1 MHRIEAFPHQEMIGM
16 RTNRLFRRILAGVL
30 AAVLAALCCVGALAA
45 PEDTPAYVRT
55 VFNKSNGLPTDE
67 ANTVLQTKDGY
78 LWVGGYG
85 GLLRYDGV
93 NFRNFSTEGA
103 ISTPSI
109 RYLFQDSVGRLW
121 IGTSDAGVFVYENGT
136 FTSIPCMEQYGY
148 LSVWGFAEAAD
159 GTIYVASTSGVA
171 VVLDNTLH
179 PLDDPQVA
187 GETVYS
193 VAFDAYGRL
202 WCARNT
208 GDVVVLQNDETVAVL
223 SPELFFGSGIEVSC
237 LSQDGDHNIYL
248 GSSGSVLARVTCTGP
263 ALDGSDFSIRLY
275 QADDANFHNN
285 IRVMDDGSM
294 LVSGQ
299 QGFAWVL
306 PDGQE
311 ANPHAAYRTDSV
323 NDAIMDR
330 EGNVWLASSKEGLI
344 RYTPGLFG
352 SPNSQAG
359 LTGTDVN
366 AVTEAGGLFYVA
378 TDLGVRA
385 FDSQWD
391 EVTNPLTRA
400 LEKIQVQTLMTDS
413 SGRLWCGSYAE
424 LSVVCYDPADGSIL
438 RFTRDNGLN
447 SNNVRTIYEMADGT
461 VAVGTQ
467 DGLGLIRDGAVTAFY
482 DKTNG
487 LDTQSVLC
495 LSQTDDGKL
504 LIGSAGGGL
513 YVLESDSS
521 MVNYSFA
528 KGLESGVILRILPDD
543 DGKSGFISA
552 GTELY
557 YWSEKWEDK
566 AFRRLDNL
574 KIGVGSIFDLCLHDG
589 RLWLMQDSGLYSVD
603 KEQLLAGEE
612 IYATHYG
619 VAHGLTGSLGVNTWN
634 YLSADGTLYLA
645 TRNGISVYD
654 FRDAPTYTAPL
665 VITGVRLD
673 GSVYDH
679 PDTIYLSKDNRRMT
693 ISFSAL
699 TYSGSSDLC
708 LAYKLEGF
716 ARNETVLSNTTS
728 GSVSYTNLDG
738 GEYTFRLRAF
748 DPDDP
753 TAAESLEIK
762 VIKEKSLTEQP
773 LFWTVCVLVVVLSAF
788 GIAHWVAHTK
798 MMRLRRQ
805 RQEYRGIVEQAL
817 RTFANTIDAKD
828 PYTNGHSLRVA
839 LYSREITR
847 RLGYSENDQ
856 ETVFYVALLHD
867 IGKIGIPD
875 SILNK
880 AGALTPAERAVI
892 QTHPVKGGEIL
903 KDFTALKGI
912 ADGARYH
919 HERYDGKG
927 YCEGLA
933 GEDIPLVGRIICVA
947 DSYDAMS
954 SDRCYRK
961 ALPQEKV
968 LAEIEAGSG
977 TQFDPKIAAIMVDMI
992 YEGAAP
998 VSPADTQLPP
1008 PDSAPTPDENTPDKK

>member
-1 MHRIEAFPHQEMIGM
+1 MISM
-16 RTNRLFRRILAGVL
+16 KANRLFRRLLAGAL
-30 AAVLAALCCVGALAA
+30 AAVLAAVCCVGALAA
-45 PEDTPAYVRT
+45 PDTAPAYVRT

-67 ANTVLQTKDGY
+67 ANTVLQTEDGY

-85 GLLRYDGV
+85 GLLRYDGTS
-93 NFRNFSTEGA
+93 FRNFSTEGA

-109 RYLFQDSVGRLW
+109 RCLFQDSAGRLW
-121 IGTSDAGVFVYENGT
+121 IGTTDSGMFVYENDA
-136 FTSIPCMEQYGY
+136 FTSIPCTEQYGY

-193 VAFDAYGRL
+193 AAFDSYGRL
-202 WCARNT
+202 WCAMNT
-208 GDVVVLQNDETVAVL
+208 GGVVVLQNHEAVAVL
-223 SPELFFGSGIEVSC
+223 SPELFFDRGIEVSC
-237 LSQDGDHNIYL
+237 LSQDSDRNIYL
-248 GSSGSVLARVTCTGP
+248 GSSGSVIAKVTCTDP
-263 ALDGSDFSIRLY
+263 ALDGSGFTTQIY
-275 QADDANFHNN
+275 QTDDANLHNN

-311 ANPHAAYRTDSV
+311 VNPHAAYHTDSV
-323 NDAIMDR
+323 NDAIIDR

-352 SPNSQAG
+352 SPNSKAG

-366 AVTEAGGLFYVA
+366 AVTRAGGLFYVA

-385 FDSQWD
+385 FNSDWD

-400 LEKIQVQTLMTDS
+400 LEKSQVQTLMTDS
-413 SGRLWCGSYAE
+413 SGRLWCGTYSH
-424 LSVVCYDPADGSIL
+424 LRVVCYDPADGSLL
-438 RFTRDNGLN
+438 RFTRENGLN
-447 SNNVRTIYEMADGT
+447 CNNVRTIYEMADGT

-467 DGLGLIRDGAVTAFY
+467 DGLALIRGGAVTAFY

-487 LDTQSVLC
+487 LSTQSVLC
-495 LSQTDDGKL
+495 LSQTGDGKL

-513 YVLESDSS
+513 YVLESDGSLA
-521 MVNYSFA
+521 NYSFA
-528 KGLESGVILRILPDD
+528 QGLESGVILRILPDE
-543 DGKSGFISA
+543 DGDSGFISA

-566 AFRRLDNL
+566 GFHRLDNL

-612 IYATHYG
+612 VYATHYG
-619 VAHGLTGSLGVNTWN
+619 AAHGLTGSLSVNTWN
-634 YLSADGTLYLA
+634 YLSPEGELYLA

-654 FRDAPTYTAPL
+654 FRNAPTYTAPL
-665 VITGVRLD
+665 VITRVQLD
-673 GSVYDH
+673 GEAYNH

-693 ISFSAL
+693 IRFSAL

-708 LAYKLEGF
+708 LAYQLVGF
-716 ARNETVLSNTTS
+716 AKNETVLSNTTS

-738 GEYTFRLRAF
+738 GKYTFRLRAF

-753 TAAESLEIK
+753 TVEESLEIT
-762 VIKEKSLTEQP
+762 VIKEKRLSEHP
-773 LFWTVCVLVVVLSAF
+773 LFWAATVAVILLSALM
-788 GIAHWVAHTK
+788 ISHWAAHTK
-798 MMRLRRQ
+798 MKRLRRQ

-856 ETVFYVALLHD
+856 ESVFYIALLHD

-880 AGALTPAERAVI
+880 AGALTPEEREII

-961 ALPQEKV
+961 ALPPEKV
-968 LAEIEAGSG
+968 LSEIEAGSG
-977 TQFDPKIAAIMVDMI
+977 TQFDPKIAAIMADMI
-992 YEGAAP
+992 REGVVP
-998 VSPADTQLPP
+998 ITLPTERP
-1008 PDSAPTPDENTPDKK
+1008 KDEQ

>member
-1 MHRIEAFPHQEMIGM
+1 M
-16 RTNRLFRRILAGVL
+16 RKNRLFRRTIAGAL
-30 AAVLAALCCVGALAA
+30 AAVLAVLCCVGALAA
-45 PEDTPAYVRT
+45 LESTPGYVRT

-78 LWVGGYG
+78 LWVGSYG
-85 GLLRYDGV
+85 GLLRYDGT

-121 IGTSDAGVFVYENGT
+121 IGTSDSGVFVYENET
-136 FTSIPCMEQYGY
+136 FTAIPCTERYGF
-148 LSVWGFAEAAD
+148 LSIWDFAESAD
-159 GTIYVASTSGVA
+159 GTIYVASSSGVA
-171 VVLDNTLH
+171 EILDGTLH

-193 VAFDAYGRL
+193 VDFDRYGRL
-202 WCARNT
+202 WCALNT
-208 GDVVVLQNDETVAVL
+208 GSCAVLQNDRTLAVL
-223 SPELFFGSGIEVSC
+223 APGLFFEDGIDVSC
-237 LSQDGDHNIYL
+237 LSVDKEHNIYL
-248 GSSGSVLARVTCTGP
+248 GSNSSALVKVTCTGP
-263 ALDGSDFSIRLY
+263 ALDGSDFTTHTYQLTDAVSHNCIRITDEGDLL
-275 QADDANFHNN
+275 
-285 IRVMDDGSM
+285 I
-294 LVSGQ
+294 SGQ
-299 QGFAWVL
+299 QGFSWVL
-306 PDGQE
+306 PNGEE
-311 ANPHAAYRTDSV
+311 ANPHSSYRTDSV
-323 NDAIMDR
+323 NDAFMDR

-352 SPNSQAG
+352 SPNERAG
-359 LTGTDVN
+359 LTGTDAN
-366 AVTEAGGLFYVA
+366 AVAAAGGLYYVA
-378 TDLGVRA
+378 TNLGVQA
-385 FDSQWD
+385 FDKDWHK
-391 EVTNPLTRA
+391 VTNTLTRT
-400 LEKIQVQTLMTDS
+400 LDNIQVQTLMTDS
-413 SGRLWCGSYAE
+413 AGRLWCGSYAD
-424 LSVVCYDPADGSIL
+424 LSVVRYDPADGSLL
-438 RFTRDNGLN
+438 RFTRQNGLA
-447 SNNVRTIYEMADGT
+447 SNNVRVFYEMADGT
-461 VAVGTQ
+461 IAVGTQ
-467 DGLGLIRDGAVTAFY
+467 DGLALIRSGHVAAFY
-482 DKTNG
+482 DKNNG

-495 LSQTDDGKL
+495 LSQVKDGNL
-504 LIGSAGGGL
+504 LIGSAGGGMYIL
-513 YVLESDSS
+513 HPDGTIG
-521 MVNYSFA
+521 NYSYGQ
-528 KGLESGVILRILPDD
+528 GLESGVILRILPDSS
-543 DGKSGFISA
+543 GSGGFISA
-552 GTELY
+552 GTDLY
-557 YWSEKWEDK
+557 YWSDGRVRK
-566 AFRRLDNL
+566 LDNL
-574 KIGVGSIFDLCLHDG
+574 KIGIGSIFDMCQRGD

-603 KEQLLAGEE
+603 KNELLAGREV
-612 IYATHYG
+612 YATHYG
-619 VAHGLTGSLGVNTWN
+619 VSHGLTGSLSVNTWH
-634 YLSADGTLYLA
+634 YLSPEGDLYLA
-645 TRNGISVYD
+645 TRNGVSIFD
-654 FRDAPTYTAPL
+654 FRDAPVYTPPL

-673 GSVYDH
+673 GQTYDH
-679 PDTIYLSKDNRRMT
+679 PGTVHLSRDNRRIT

-699 TYSGSSDLC
+699 SYSGSSDLC
-708 LAYKLEGF
+708 LAYQLVGF
-716 ARNETVLSNTTS
+716 AKKETVLTNTTS

-753 TAAESLEIK
+753 SVQESLEISI
-762 VIKEKSLTEQP
+762 IKEKQLTEQP
-773 LFWTVCVLVVVLSAF
+773 LFWVACVILVILTALTVSHFA
-788 GIAHWVAHTK
+788 ARAK
-798 MMRLRRQ
+798 MKRLRRQ

-847 RLGYSENDQ
+847 RLGYAKNDQ
-856 ETVFYVALLHD
+856 ETVFYIALLHD

-880 AGALTPAERAVI
+880 AGALTPEERAVI

-977 TQFDPKIAAIMVDMI
+977 TQFDPQIAAIMVDMI
-992 YEGAAP
+992 HEGAVP
-998 VSPADTQLPP
+998 IHLPS
-1008 PDSAPTPDENTPDKK
+1008 DETKETP

>member
-1 MHRIEAFPHQEMIGM
+1 MLATRAFPRQEMIHM
-16 RTNRLFRRILAGVL
+16 RKNRLFRRVSAGFL

-45 PEDTPAYVRT
+45 PDRTPGYVRT

-67 ANTVLQTKDGY
+67 ANTVLQTDDGY
-78 LWVGGYG
+78 LWVGSYG
-85 GLLRYDGV
+85 GLLRYDGT

-109 RYLFQDSVGRLW
+109 RFLFQDSVGRLW
-121 IGTSDAGVFVYENGT
+121 IGSSDSGVFVYENDA
-136 FTSIPCMEQYGY
+136 FTAIPCTEQYGF
-148 LSVWGFAEAAD
+148 LSIWDFAEAAD
-159 GTIYVASTSGVA
+159 GTIYVASSSGVA
-171 VVLDNTLH
+171 KVSEGTLR
-179 PLDDPQVA
+179 PLDDPRIA

-193 VAFDAYGRL
+193 VGFDPYGRL
-202 WCARNT
+202 WCALNT
-208 GDVVVLQNDETVAVL
+208 GSCAVLQNDRTLAVL
-223 SPELFFGSGIEVSC
+223 EPDLFFEDSVEASC
-237 LSQDGDHNIYL
+237 LSADSEHNIYI
-248 GSSGSVLARVTCTGP
+248 GSNSNLVTKVTCIGT
-263 ALDGSDFSIRLY
+263 ALDGSDFSTQTHHLT
-275 QADDANFHNN
+275 DASFHNC
-285 IRVMDDGSM
+285 IRIAEDGSL

-299 QGFAWVL
+299 QGFSWVL

-311 ANPHAAYRTDSV
+311 ANPHSAYRTDSV
-323 NDAIMDR
+323 NDAFMDR

-344 RYTPGLFG
+344 RYTPGLFA
-352 SPNSQAG
+352 SPNERAG
-359 LTGTDVN
+359 LVGTDVN
-366 AVTEAGGLFYVA
+366 AVSEAGGLYYVA

-385 FDSQWD
+385 FNSDWN
-391 EVTNPLTRA
+391 EVTNSLTRA
-400 LEKIQVQTLMTDS
+400 LENLQVQNLMTDS
-413 SGRLWCGSYAE
+413 AGRLWCGTYSD
-424 LSVVCYDPADGSIL
+424 LSVVCYDPADGSLL
-438 RFTRDNGLN
+438 RFTRQNGLN

-467 DGLGLIRDGAVTAFY
+467 DGLGLIRDGRVAAFY
-482 DKTNG
+482 NKTNG
-487 LDTQSVLC
+487 LNTQSVLC

-513 YVLESDSS
+513 YVLEPDGS
-521 MVNYSFA
+521 VANYSFA
-528 KGLESGVILRILPDD
+528 QGLENGVILRILPDE
-543 DGKSGFISA
+543 GGRSGFVSA

-566 AFRRLDNL
+566 TFRKLDNL
-574 KIGVGSIFDLCLHDG
+574 KIGVGSIFDLCLRDG
-589 RLWLMQDSGLYSVD
+589 RLWLMQDGGLYSVD
-603 KEQLLAGEE
+603 KEGLLAGEE
-612 IYATHYG
+612 VYATHYG
-619 VAHGLTGSLGVNTWN
+619 VAHGLTGSLSVNTWN
-634 YLSADGTLYLA
+634 YLSPEGGLYLA
-645 TRNGISVYD
+645 TRNGVSVYD

-665 VITGVRLD
+665 VITRVQLD
-673 GSVYDH
+673 GVTYNR

-693 ISFSAL
+693 IRFSAL

-716 ARNETVLSNTTS
+716 AKNETVLSNTTS

-738 GEYTFRLRAF
+738 GEYTFSLRAF

-753 TAAESLEIK
+753 TVEESLEIK
-762 VIKEKSLTEQP
+762 VIKEKHLSEHP
-773 LFWTVCVLVVVLSAF
+773 LFWVVCALAVVLAAF
-788 GIAHWVAHTK
+788 GISHWVAHTK
-798 MMRLRRQ
+798 MKRLRRQ

-856 ETVFYVALLHD
+856 ESVFYIALLHD

-880 AGALTPAERAVI
+880 AGALTPEERAII

-947 DSYDAMS
+947 DSYDAMA

-961 ALPQEKV
+961 ALPPEKI
-968 LAEIEAGSG
+968 LSEIEAGSG

-992 YEGAAP
+992 HEGAVP
-998 VSPADTQLPP
+998 ITLPTDRP
-1008 PDSAPTPDENTPDKK
+1008 KEEQ